1 MGPRSRLRLRE
12 VVLGDPSRWIDIR
25 RSRSNAGGGGLTAAG
40 GVAHVHGGEVA
51 RARVG
56 AGYMGYEVTG
66 VGQDRRE
73 GPDELAGGVLATRS
87 RPGAI
92 ERQRENSG
100 RVG

>member
-1 MGPRSRLRLRE
+1 
-12 VVLGDPSRWIDIR
+12 V
-25 RSRSNAGGGGLTAAG
+25 GGLTAAG

-73 GPDELAGGVLATRS
+73 GPGELAGGVPATRS

-92 ERQRENSG
+92 ER
-100 RVG
+100 